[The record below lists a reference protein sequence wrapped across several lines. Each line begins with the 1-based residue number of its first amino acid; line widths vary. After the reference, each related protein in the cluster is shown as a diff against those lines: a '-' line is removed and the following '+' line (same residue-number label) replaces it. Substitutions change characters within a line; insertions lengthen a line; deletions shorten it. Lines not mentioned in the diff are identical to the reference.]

1 MKITAG
7 MGMTDEYVSYVLAGA
22 NELFCGFVPR
32 DWNERYGNVL
42 PLNRREVLFYNI
54 QIGTFSD
61 MRRLAGL
68 ISEYKVPV
76 SITFNSLYYIPEQYE
91 IIAGYIR
98 RLMELGFMDYIIADL
113 AFLIYLRGCS
123 DIASHIRVHIS
134 GEMGEYNRE
143 SVLLLNKEFGNMI
156 SRYIF
161 PRKNSLTDMK
171 ACIGALE
178 ICGNMS
184 AKESALEFEAFIL
197 NEKCHFSGAFCNSL
211 HSDELCHM
219 CLQPYE
225 LKRKDGGKDAVTA
238 GWQDKQNNADGDI
251 IPDIIGASGCG
262 LCALWDLRDI
272 GVTHLKVVG
281 RGKCKDEMVK
291 DIAAT
296 KKALDILN
304 TSQSR
309 DEFVCQIKKQL
320 FSGKCSG
327 NCYYL

>member
-7 MGMTDEYVSYVLAGA
+7 MGMTDEYVSYALAGA
-22 NELFCGFVPR
+22 DELFCGFVPR

-61 MRRLAGL
+61 MRRLAKL
-68 ISEYKVPV
+68 AREYSVPV
-76 SITFNSLYYIPEQYE
+76 SVTFNALYYIPEQYE

-98 RLMELGFMDYIIADL
+98 RLMEIGFMDYIIADFT
-113 AFLIYLRGCS
+113 FLIYLKNCD
-123 DIASHIRVHIS
+123 DIANRIKIHIS
-134 GEMGEYNRE
+134 GEFGEYNRI
-143 SVLLLNKEFGNMI
+143 SISMIKKELGEMI
-156 SRYIF
+156 SRFIF
-161 PRKNSLTDMK
+161 PRKNSLSDMK
-171 ACIGALE
+171 ACIGALNTS
-178 ICGNMS
+178 GNLLT
-184 AKESALEFEAFIL
+184 KEPASEFEAFVL

-225 LKRKDGGKDAVTA
+225 LKRKDGKE
-238 GWQDKQNNADGDI
+238 NDI
-251 IPDIIGASGCG
+251 INRWQNARDAENLDVIGESGCG

-320 FSGKCSG
+320 FSGNCSG